1 MSSFPKFSNTLL
13 AVCALLTFPVF
24 SATAQHNHASEQL
37 ASEDS
42 TIMVMDGYARA
53 TFAMAKT
60 GAVYFMLHNQ
70 SDADMT
76 LTSVDVDTAIADE
89 AQIHTTEM
97 QGDMMKMREMKEGVT
112 IPANDMVSFESGGYH
127 VMLLGLKKGL
137 EEGSEVSL
145 TLTFDKQTTVHVVLP
160 VKKDE
165 NQGHHH
171 HH

>member
-1 MSSFPKFSNTLL
+1 MSLSPTFFNTLFT
-13 AVCALLTFPVF
+13 VCAFFTFPIF
-24 SATAQHNHASEQL
+24 SATAQHNHASDQL

-42 TIMVMDGYARA
+42 NIMVMNGYARA

-70 SDADMT
+70 NDVDVS
-76 LTSVDVDTAIADE
+76 LTSVEVDAAIADE

-97 QGDMMKMREMKEGVT
+97 QGDMMRMREMKEGVT
-112 IPANDMVSFESGGYH
+112 IPANGMVSFESGGYH

-137 EEGSEVSL
+137 EEGSEVGL
-145 TLTFDKQTTVHVVLP
+145 TLTFDEQTTMHVVLP